1 MPSHPELDRRIAAI
15 RGFNRF
21 YTKQIGVLQ
30 DGLLGSE
37 FSLAEARL
45 LYELALRDQPT
56 ASELGKELDL
66 DAGYLSRMLRS
77 FEQRGLLQKTPAAAD
92 KRQSL
97 LSLTA
102 LGRSAFAPLDAR
114 ARAEIASTLGLLTE
128 PQQRRL
134 LAAMATIEATL
145 TPGPARRAEPPFLLR
160 PHRPGDMGWVIGRHA
175 ALYAEEYGWNE
186 EFEAFVAEIAAK
198 FIRNFDPKRERCWIA
213 EIDGAIV
220 GSGFLVRQ
228 SRTIAQLRMLLVEPQ
243 ARGLGIGRK
252 LVDECVRFAQQ
263 AGYRKITLWT
273 NSVLGAARRLYAE
286 TGFELLRE
294 EPHQSFGQDLIG
306 QIWEFDLK
314 KWSDARARRLT
325 QRPL

>member
-1 MPSHPELDRRIAAI
+1 MPSQPEIDRRIAAV

-21 YTKQIGVLQ
+21 YTRQIGVLQ
-30 DGLLGSE
+30 DGLLGSA
-37 FSLAEARL
+37 FSLAEARV

-56 ASELGKELDL
+56 ATELGKELNL
-66 DAGYLSRMLRS
+66 DAGYLSRMLHG
-77 FEQRGLLQKTPAAAD
+77 FEQRGLLQKTPAAVD

-102 LGRSAFAPLDAR
+102 QGRAAFAPLDAR
-114 ARAEIASTLGLLTE
+114 ARSEIALTLGALTE
-128 PQQRRL
+128 MQQRRL

-145 TPGPARRAEPPFLLR
+145 TPGTGRRSEPPFLLR

-175 ALYAEEYGWNE
+175 ALYAEEYGWSE

-198 FIRNFDPKRERCWIA
+198 FIRDFNAKRERCWIA
-213 EIDGAIV
+213 EMEGVIV
-220 GSGFLVRQ
+220 GSGFLVSQ

-252 LVDECVRFAQQ
+252 LVDECIGFARQ

-273 NSVLGAARRLYAE
+273 NSVLRAARRLYEEA
-286 TGFELLRE
+286 GFKLVRE

-306 QIWEFDLK
+306 QIWELDLK
-314 KWSDARARRLT
+314 KWSNARARRLT
-325 QRPL
+325 RRPP